1 MKKYRFTVWIIIIC
15 IILCQ
20 LQPKVVYG
28 DEQQSRKIR
37 VGYYT
42 AEGFQD
48 YDKDTESYSGYSYE
62 YLLAIAQYTGW
73 QYEFVP
79 VTFSE
84 GLEMVKSG
92 ELDLMNNV
100 SRTKERE
107 DYYEFSNLSSGSNC
121 AYLAMKADDRR
132 VGFEDFEKFNDI
144 KVGLMLGSH
153 YNDLFIEYCEENN
166 CMPKIIYYDIR
177 EDVEEAMDNGDID
190 AEVITSTLGGNIHTI
205 GRFAPE
211 YYYFATTKGNTQ
223 LIKQLNMAMNS
234 IKTNDPAFESKLFDK
249 YYNSL
254 EENYMVM
261 TNEEEEYIRENPVI
275 NVVYHGDASPISYI
289 DESGNFA
296 GAIADMYSLISK
308 RTGLKFSF
316 IEFNDINKDMANSPG
331 PQYVLADTPYD
342 FIWADKNNTN
352 LTQSFLTVS
361 IIRAASQNARDNGIM
376 AVKRNDFIGEFCKER
391 YKDKYEYKEYDTTKQ
406 CIDAVK
412 NGSADYTCMT
422 SYEYEYYQAQ
432 AQYRFLNF
440 EVMPGVDYSFSIGVS
455 KSADPCLFSIMTKAL
470 DTISEDEVRD
480 IMRFTSINRRK
491 ASIVDIIY
499 ENPKVT
505 IRVLLVMGFCIGA
518 IIFLLIYYRMLRVKN
533 RQLAIAAAEAE
544 KANRSKTDFLSQMS
558 HDIRTPMNAIIGMT
572 GLAKDERDPLKKD
585 EYLDK
590 INSSGHFLLGLVNDI
605 LDMNKVESG
614 KLTLYPEVYTYQE
627 FMDYVQSV
635 FEPLCN
641 EKHINFNV
649 VDNIKAVN
657 AFYVDK
663 LRFNQILFNLLS
675 NAIKYTEEEG
685 HVELILD
692 SNGICGKDMALR
704 IVVKDDGMGMGGD
717 FRKHLFEPFQQEN
730 HESALTGSGLGLA
743 IVKRLVDLMG
753 GTIKVT
759 SAPGEGTEF
768 QIFLLLKEADI
779 EDKATDKMALIEN
792 IDLKGKHALICE
804 DNNINIEII
813 SKFLKKKKME
823 VTVARDGS
831 EAVTIFENSD
841 PNTFDVILMDIRM
854 PVMNGLVATKTIR
867 GLNRSDSKTVPIIAM
882 TADAFDENRQETM
895 EAGMDEHLS
904 KPIDIRKLY
913 ATLDYYCHRV

>member
-649 VDNIKAVN
+649 LDNINDAN

-675 NAIKYTEEEG
+675 NAIKYTEEDG
-685 HVELILD
+685 NVELILD

-717 FRKHLFEPFQQEN
+717 FKEHLFEPFQQEN

-768 QIFLLLKEADI
+768 QIFLLLKVADI
-779 EDKATDKMALIEN
+779 EDKATEKMALIEN